1 MDQQDDSFS
10 LAQVLGQTT
19 APSGSTQAVSQPD
32 MLDFANQQLAAGK
45 SPEDAM
51 QAATTKYHPDDGF
64 SFTMGPDGKS
74 FVDKGQPKEGLTLDQ
89 VLSQKGDDTDTL
101 SVSDV
106 LKQQAKPETKPAEQ
120 PAAPAEVPH
129 TLLDKTLTFLN
140 QFGENKREDTL
151 QAVGNIQ
158 SYFHDFSAKHEVTE
172 GGQITTQQQAAAKL
186 LGMNLGDFPIWGPI
200 YKMTPDERDQ
210 LDQKFQEQAGLH
222 PKETKERLE
231 KTTGTDLSEF
241 DPYGKFINDSL
252 VTHALGQIMNPE
264 LANSKRYQ
272 DVQAMIQNMD
282 AVNHPDK
289 YSPEFVKYSADK
301 ILAYK
306 KMNETGTVQ
315 QLKDFVGEIK
325 KNPVGQAKAMT
336 GGIAS
341 EPELLL
347 APEAKLGTML
357 AGPREAAAGAAAAR
371 AAQLGGLAG
380 KVADASRAVP
390 SVAEAAERAS
400 SVYGNVASRAVSA
413 QRTAAAVRHVG
424 DTLGSVGAGAGI
436 NTLSAAAD
444 QYNQQ
449 GYVQKGS
456 LEVPALTGAAFGGV
470 AHALG
475 GHGSLKADLEARVQD
490 KGTHSSD
497 DLPTGANTGN
507 KPGQPLSPDT
517 PVSHDSNI
525 PYTGSIDSNMDGIHI
540 HKDFPKELPMQN
552 RKGQTVTIPTLQTV
566 GYHEAVEG
574 PLIHVTGPVSDDVI
588 AELQRRIGPDH
599 TLPPKTI
606 QKLKEGKSL
615 VYTNPDHEDTDPGGH
630 EIATWAENHMVS
642 TLYDMDPKVYQDTL
656 KPHIKEVAKN
666 SQKPGEHAN
675 IPDSMDTKPY
685 DDVGQSDQLKGQ
697 GARPSVDGVQPGAKE
712 NADNG
717 QKGSIDPRLLATGVA
732 VGGGA
737 IAGSFMPGG
746 KEKNALLGGMT
757 GLATSALF
765 WGDGVGA
772 TGRRLK
778 EGGMFAGPIS
788 RTWRGTDVQMAEKLE
803 KLGKSPDEVTLATG
817 LHKNAAGQWA
827 KEFSDKDMNL
837 VAPDH
842 PNWER
847 AKKEPIPLSTVLNH
861 DKLDAAYPGLTS
873 QVKIRIN
880 PELKSIGSFDP
891 NSNTITLRKPPVKE
905 PTGWEGVGPSKNMD
919 ARSVIAHELQHA
931 IQDIE
936 GFPQGSNA
944 RAEAARL
951 ENVKKYLEDRQETVY
966 NKLLEAE
973 RDGAPKSKMANLE
986 EQYDR
991 INDQLQ
997 GNYTRAGIEYMAK
1010 GNYGASAGETEA
1022 RNVQTRLDMTDE
1034 ERAAQTPRTTQD
1046 VDTKNQIVR
1055 FPKSQ
1060 RGAADPETIG
1070 KIARAAVLGTVGA
1083 TIGLRLA
1090 GDDDKWEGALAGA
1103 GLAVL
1108 AGPILTDF
1116 LVHPLDSVR
1125 RATGNLTQTIK
1136 AMPKENINDSVSRW
1150 QEAGL
1155 QSEVAVYRVQK
1166 AIERLAPTKA
1176 SRIRVTTALDK
1187 GSDAGL
1193 STGEKAAYKAARE
1206 FDDQLGQLGIKEG
1219 VLDQLINNHIS
1230 HIWRNDDKMKAYKDL
1245 VNSTIVANMSPK
1257 TAFAASRQLK
1267 SIAQGKAMGLTPVT
1281 EDASQI
1287 LGIYAKSVL
1296 GAIRN
1301 KQLLESLKAT
1311 KDSAGQS
1318 YLVMPSRKAPY
1329 NYVPINHPQL
1339 RGMSVN
1345 PTIAPEL
1352 KNVFYTYDMGP
1363 VQTALSTMNMALKRS
1378 QVSFSLFHLTSLM
1391 DAFTGG
1397 MPTFTKP
1404 ISTVG
1409 TAIKSAAG
1417 KSDFH
1422 KALEGKAD
1430 PGTQQLFDRFLAS
1443 GARPQIARG
1452 SGADVDLNN
1461 NYYEGLQHIQD
1472 YMDRALP
1479 LVGRK
1484 LPEWTAKASHAM
1496 DHIIFENGMSG
1507 MKFALWQH
1515 AVQKINESWAK
1526 EAQAK
1531 PSTKVPAQAEIDK
1544 MAGGYVNNLLGSQN
1558 WLQAAQQATT
1568 RLGRTYLTALGSPI
1582 GRKVSQYL
1590 LYAPDWTTSTAMSF
1604 TKALGKGS
1612 EQLGVSLPAKFV
1624 KGVQGLHS
1632 PKTVAD
1638 LHRIYQIRS
1647 AMLYA
1652 VIGGAINYA
1661 YSGHY
1666 IWDNKDPTTIDLGN
1680 GQRLQ
1685 WNKHWMEPYDIA
1697 RHPAQAVINKMGI
1710 YPREAIDQLLGK
1722 EYINTS
1728 GYSPPMKDRLAHAAK
1743 TAVPIP
1749 FQGLSEQ
1756 TPQQLMWNIAGRNVL
1771 GHPTQTPEYK
1781 AEQHKKR
1788 SQAAEKAAQTR
1799 FNKLMGG

>member
-1 MDQQDDSFS
+1 MTDSIFDTLAPPAPTNVQAPPSDSDVDS
-10 LAQVLGQTT
+10 LTAQAT
-19 APSGSTQAVSQPD
+19 AMANEGGPGKNADKAQAW
-32 MLDFANQQLAAGK
+32 L
-45 SPEDAM
+45 
-51 QAATTKYHPDDGF
+51 
-64 SFTMGPDGKS
+64 
-74 FVDKGQPKEGLTLDQ
+74 LDQ
-89 VLSQKGDDTDTL
+89 MGKRGVQPTTSIFNDAYSSDGNLTVKQVKKQSIPVSPFVSVEKGDDPGGL
-101 SVSDV
+101 SVDDV
-106 LKQQAKPETKPAEQ
+106 LKQAPVTLTKPNTPTIPTLDQ
-120 PAAPAEVPH
+120 STAASRIMDAFS
-129 TLLDKTLTFLN
+129 DK
-140 QFGENKREDTL
+140 GDTRL
-151 QAVGNIQ
+151 ALSNIQ
-158 SYFHDFSAKHEVTE
+158 AYFHDFSQKHQLVD
-172 GGQITTQQQAAAKL
+172 GGAITPEQKAAAKV
-186 LGMNLGDFPIWGPI
+186 LGMDIGDFPIWGPI
-200 YKMTPDERDQ
+200 YKMTPDERNKADQ
-210 LDQKFQEQAGLH
+210 TYQESLGLH
-222 PKETKERLE
+222 PQQTLDRIN
-231 KTTGTDLSEF
+231 KTTSAKPEDLKEF

-252 VTHALGQIMNPE
+252 LTQTISHIANPE
-264 LANSKRYQ
+264 QANTKRYQ
-272 DVQAMIQNMD
+272 EVQEMVQSMD

-289 YSPEFVKYSADK
+289 YNPKFVKYSADK

-325 KNPVGQAKAMT
+325 KNPVGQAKAMA

-400 SVYGNVASRAVSA
+400 SVYGNVASRAIAA

-456 LEVPALTGAAFGGV
+456 LEVPALTGAAFGAV
-470 AHALG
+470 AHAIG
-475 GHGSLKADLEARVQD
+475 GHGSLEEDLANRAQP
-490 KGTHSSD
+490 K
-497 DLPTGANTGN
+497 PTVSGDSQGPDVNAGR
-507 KPGQPLSPDT
+507 KPGEPLHPDT
-517 PVSHDSNI
+517 PISKDGNVPYFGGVDANMDRIHLHEDAPDQVEVTNRSGKKINI
-525 PYTGSIDSNMDGIHI
+525 PV
-540 HKDFPKELPMQN
+540 K
-552 RKGQTVTIPTLQTV
+552 QTV
-566 GYHEAVEG
+566 GYHEAVEAPLMHMEG
-574 PLIHVTGPVSDDVI
+574 PIGDDTLS
-588 AELQRRIGPDH
+588 ELQRRIGPDKQ
-599 TLPPKTI
+599 LPPKTI

-615 VYTNPDHEDTDPGGH
+615 VYTNPDHEDTDPGAH
-630 EIATWAENHMVS
+630 EIATWAENHMVR
-642 TLYDMDPKVYQDTL
+642 TLYDTEPKVYQDAL
-656 KPHIKEVAKN
+656 KPYIKEVSKA
-666 SQKPGEHAN
+666 SQKPGAAAD
-675 IPDSMDTKPY
+675 IPNTLDTKPY
-685 DDVGQSDQLKGQ
+685 DDVGEGAQLEGK
-697 GARPSVDGVQPGAKE
+697 GARPPVDGVQPGAEE
-712 NADNG
+712 NADNKQG
-717 QKGSIDPRLLATGVA
+717 GKIDPRLLATGVVA
-732 VGGGA
+732 GGGA
-737 IAGSFMPGG
+737 LAGSLMPGD
-746 KEKNALLGGMT
+746 KEKNALLGGVA

-778 EGGMFAGPIS
+778 EGGMFAGPVS
-788 RTWRGTDVQMAEKLE
+788 RTWKGTDVQMAEKLE
-803 KLGKSPDEVTLATG
+803 KIGKSPDEVTLATG

-847 AKKEPIPLSTVLNH
+847 AKKEAIPLSTVMNH
-861 DKLDAAYPGLTS
+861 DKLDEAYPGLSS
-873 QVKIRIN
+873 QVKLRIN
-880 PELKSIGSFDP
+880 PELSAVGSFNPDT
-891 NSNTITLRKPPVKE
+891 NTITLRTDKDVTLGGKK
-905 PTGWEGVGPSKNMD
+905 VSAK
-919 ARSVIAHELQHA
+919 SIIAHELQHS

-951 ENVKKYLEDRQETVY
+951 NNVKEYLENRQETVY

-973 RDGAPKSKMANLE
+973 REGAPKAKMANLE

-991 INDQLQ
+991 INEQLQ
-997 GNYTRAGIEYMAK
+997 GNYTRAGIEYMAR

-1055 FPKSQ
+1055 FPKGQ
-1060 RGAADPETIG
+1060 KGAADPETLG

-1083 TIGLRLA
+1083 TIGMRLA

-1116 LVHPLDSVR
+1116 LVHPIESVR
-1125 RATGNLTQTIK
+1125 RATGNLKQTIS
-1136 AMPKENINDSVSRW
+1136 AIPKENINDSVSRW

-1155 QSEVAVYRVQK
+1155 QSEVSVYRIQK

-1176 SRIRVTTALDK
+1176 SRIRVTNALDK
-1187 GSDAGL
+1187 GSDTGL
-1193 STGEKAAYKAARE
+1193 STGEKAAYKVARE

-1219 VLDQLINNHIS
+1219 VLAQLINNHIS
-1230 HIWRNDDKMKAYKDL
+1230 HIWRNDDKLKAYKEL

-1257 TAFAASRQLK
+1257 TAFAVSRQLK

-1318 YLVMPSRKAPY
+1318 YLVMSSKKAPY

-1397 MPTFTKP
+1397 MPTFTRP
-1404 ISTVG
+1404 IKTVG
-1409 TAIKSAAG
+1409 TALKSSAG

-1479 LVGRK
+1479 LVGKK

-1526 EAQAK
+1526 EAQVK

-1558 WLQAAQQATT
+1558 WLQAAQQATSKFGQT
-1568 RLGRTYLTALGSPI
+1568 WLNALGSPI
-1582 GRKVSQYL
+1582 GRKLSQYL
-1590 LYAPDWTTSTAMSF
+1590 IYAPDWTTSTAMSF

-1612 EQLGVSLPAKFV
+1612 EQLGVSLPGKFI
-1624 KGVQGLHS
+1624 KGIEGLRN

-1647 AMLYA
+1647 AALYA

-1666 IWDNKDPTTIDLGN
+1666 LWDNKDPTTIDLGN

-1685 WNKHWMEPYDIA
+1685 WNKHWMEPYQIMA
-1697 RHPAQAVINKMGI
+1697 HPIQSVINKMGI
-1710 YPREAIDQLLGK
+1710 LPREAIEQIVHK

-1728 GYSPPMKDRLAHAAK
+1728 GYSPDMKDRLAHAAK

-1756 TPQQLMWNIAGRNVL
+1756 TPQQLMWNLAGRNVL
-1771 GHPTQTPEYK
+1771 GHDTSDPGYK
-1781 AEQHKKR
+1781 AAQHKKR
-1788 SQAAEKAAQTR
+1788 RQAAEKAAQTR
-1799 FNKLMGG
+1799 LNKIMGGG